1 MYAYDVYDPWE
12 NLNLHIRALKGI
24 LEEMNAED
32 KDKAI
37 RRIKREL
44 FGEDNLTDEEKQ
56 LKARL
61 EAALACLNT

>member
-1 MYAYDVYDPWE
+1 MYAYDIYDPWE
-12 NLNLHIRALKGI
+12 NLNLHVKAIKYT

-61 EAALACLNT
+61 EAALAYLK

>member
-1 MYAYDVYDPWE
+1 MYTYDVYDPWE
-12 NLNLHIRALKGI
+12 NLNLHIRALKGT

-61 EAALACLNT
+61 EAALARLK

>member
-1 MYAYDVYDPWE
+1 MYAYNVYDPWE
-12 NLNLHIRALKGI
+12 NLNLHVKAIKYT

-61 EAALACLNT
+61 EAALAHLK